1 MFYIFSCIY
10 VLHFCLVKYV
20 SLFFYDPCVMLRKE
34 ISPTK
39 LWNYLPE
46 FSFKILPF
54 LCPTF
59 NIYVYFFFFLMWLV
73 LLLLCS
79 PKGHIRNVR
88 ILFRLSPWLRK
99 RCWYSMV
106 RSQGCLPDSFRTQN
120 SPQQRIP
127 EFYLTLKC
135 PTRSLYL
142 TIAFCQQQSETK
154 HLRSINKNGKG
165 FNPLLL
171 KLTVFKNN
179 NTWVFGE
186 ILNVMYQGEFVD

>member
-1 MFYIFSCIY
+1 MILVSCWERKSLPQNYEIIFLNSLLRFYHFY
-10 VLHFCLVKYV
+10 VLHLIFT
-20 SLFFYDPCVMLRKE
+20 S
-34 ISPTK
+34 I
-39 LWNYLPE
+39 
-46 FSFKILPF
+46 
-54 LCPTF
+54 
-59 NIYVYFFFFLMWLV
+59 FFFFLMWLV

-120 SPQQRIP
+120 FPQQRIP